1 MCSIHGHCSCPGII
15 DSLEL
20 LLLWRLQP
28 VLLPGVQ
35 DLLAADQALSAMLL
49 ALPRPQEEA
58 ASRRRNEG
66 SRTKGKCQALTTT
79 TTHELP
85 TKALLART

>member
-1 MCSIHGHCSCPGII
+1 MCSIHGHCSCPDIV
-15 DSLEL
+15 DLPEL

-49 ALPRPQEEA
+49 ALPRPQEAE
-58 ASRRRNEG
+58 SSRRNEG
-66 SRTKGKCQALTTT
+66 SRRKGKMSGIDHHHNT
-79 TTHELP
+79 
-85 TKALLART
+85 